1 MHLSANLIKICLD
14 YLHLIHKTQ
23 RNLIKILHDLDNRH
37 FILPKFG
44 SSAKFFNT
52 TLKREISMKKEN
64 DSFIVVDELLQLILE
79 EIDIG
84 IHVINQDGKTMV
96 YNRKM
101 MEIEMMNEEDVLHKN
116 LLDVFTFQKNQSST
130 LLEALQKG
138 KIRKNIKQSYF
149 NNKGKEVTTIN
160 DTYPIMKDNKIVG
173 AIEMVRDVTELKQSV
188 QDGILQNR
196 NTRYTFEQLIGE
208 STSFKNVVEEAKRS
222 ARTSSSVLLVGETGT
237 GKELFAQSIHNAS
250 ARAIKP
256 FISQNCAALPESL
269 IESILFGTKK
279 GAFTGAIDKPGLFE
293 EANGGTLLLDEINS
307 LSPNLQAKLLRVIQE
322 RKVRRIGDITEKDIN
337 VRIIATINED
347 PIEAISNNHL
357 RKDLYYRLSVVSIFL
372 PPLNDRKED
381 ILLLANFFIQKY
393 NRLFGHKVRNLDESV
408 RQFFLQHSWPGNVRE
423 LEHMIEGAMNLVENE
438 TAITLFHLPT
448 RFINELKNN
457 INQDQNN
464 ENIQENIDQSIPIDD
479 ELNLKNTLFHTEKQ
493 HIMNVLN
500 EHKGNITQAAKA
512 LGISRQNLQYR
523 IRKFK
528 LSND

>member
-1 MHLSANLIKICLD
+1 
-14 YLHLIHKTQ
+14 
-23 RNLIKILHDLDNRH
+23 
-37 FILPKFG
+37 
-44 SSAKFFNT
+44 
-52 TLKREISMKKEN
+52 MKN
-64 DSFIVVDELLQLILE
+64 DKQNFLAVDELLQLILE

-84 IHVINQDGKTMV
+84 IHVVDQDANTMV

-101 MEIEMMNEEDVLHKN
+101 MEIEKMNEEDVLHKN

-138 KIRKNIKQSYF
+138 KVRKNIKQSYF

-160 DTYPIMKDNKIVG
+160 DTYPIMKENKIIG

-188 QDGILQNR
+188 QEGILQNR
-196 NTRYTFEQLIGE
+196 NTRYTFEQLIGTSE
-208 STSFKNVVEEAKRS
+208 SFKSIIEDAKRS
-222 ARTSSSVLLVGETGT
+222 AKTSSSVLIVGETGT

-250 ARAIKP
+250 KRATKP

-322 RKVRRIGDITEKDIN
+322 RKVRRIGDINEKELD

-347 PIEAISNNHL
+347 PIEAIANNHL
-357 RKDLYYRLSVVSIFL
+357 RKDLYYRLSVVSLFL
-372 PPLNDRKED
+372 PPLRERFED

-393 NRLFGHKVRNLDESV
+393 NRLFGHQVTNLDENV
-408 RQFFLQHSWPGNVRE
+408 TNFFLNHNWPGNIRE

-438 TAITLFHLPT
+438 TTITTTHIPS
-448 RFINELKNN
+448 RFFNEKRNTN
-457 INQDQNN
+457 ASPI
-464 ENIQENIDQSIPIDD
+464 IQQKKDVVTIDQPESIDD
-479 ELNLKNTLFHTEKQ
+479 KSNLKNTLLNKEKQ
-493 HIMNVLN
+493 HIINVLN
-500 EHKGNITQAAKA
+500 EHNGNITKAAKQ

-523 IRKFK
+523 IRKFN
-528 LSND
+528 LLQ

>member
-1 MHLSANLIKICLD
+1 
-14 YLHLIHKTQ
+14 
-23 RNLIKILHDLDNRH
+23 
-37 FILPKFG
+37 
-44 SSAKFFNT
+44 
-52 TLKREISMKKEN
+52 MKKDKDPN
-64 DSFIVVDELLQLILE
+64 LVVDELLQLILE

-84 IHVINQDGKTMV
+84 IHVVNHEGKTIV

-116 LLDVFTFQKNQSST
+116 LLDVFTFQNNQSST

-149 NNKGKEVTTIN
+149 NNRGKEVTTIN

-188 QDGILQNR
+188 QDGIMQNR

-208 STSFKNVVEEAKRS
+208 SPSFKLIIDDAKRS
-222 ARTSSSVLLVGETGT
+222 ARTSSSVLLIGETGT

-250 ARAIKP
+250 QRSTKP
-256 FISQNCAALPESL
+256 FISQNCAALPETL

-307 LSPNLQAKLLRVIQE
+307 LSPNLQAKLLRVLQD
-322 RKVRRIGDITEKDIN
+322 RKVRRIGDMTEKELD

-347 PIEAISNNHL
+347 PIEAIANNHL
-357 RKDLYYRLSVVSIFL
+357 RKDLYYRLSVVSLFL
-372 PPLNDRKED
+372 PPLRERKED

-393 NRLFGHKVRNLDESV
+393 NRLFGRSVAKLDDHV
-408 RQFFLQHSWPGNVRE
+408 AQFFLQHNWPGNIRE

-438 TAITLFHLPT
+438 KTITSFHLPT
-448 RFINELKNN
+448 RFFNEVSSMNHNLTKTENPVQADTPS
-457 INQDQNN
+457 IEN
-464 ENIQENIDQSIPIDD
+464 EVDNHF
-479 ELNLKNTLFHTEKQ
+479 NLKNTLLDKEKQ
-493 HIMNVLN
+493 HILTVLSEQN
-500 EHKGNITQAAKA
+500 GNITKAAKI

-523 IRKFK
+523 IRKFNI
-528 LSND
+528 SNEK